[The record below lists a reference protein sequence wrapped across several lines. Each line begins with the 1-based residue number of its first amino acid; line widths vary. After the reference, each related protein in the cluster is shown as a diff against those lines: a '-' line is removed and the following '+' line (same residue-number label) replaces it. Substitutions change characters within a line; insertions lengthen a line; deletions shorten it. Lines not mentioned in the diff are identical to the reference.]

1 MSIKQTV
8 TVTVDITPEELAA
21 EFSHMDDDEQVR
33 FLNELSSLVSKWE
46 APFCVQL
53 QYITDNDA
61 LTTEARRLMDSIGE
75 YAWRPL

>member
-1 MSIKQTV
+1 MSITQTF
-8 TVTVDITPEELAA
+8 TVDVDITPEELAK
-21 EFSHMDDDEQVR
+21 EFSYMDDDHQVR
-33 FLNELSSLVSKWE
+33 FLNELAALVAKWE

-61 LTTEARRLMDSIGE
+61 LTAEARRLMSSIGE